1 MIVGVDVGTSMTKAD
16 AYDDRGRTLASA
28 EQPSRLEQYPD
39 GRVEQD
45 LEDVVASVA
54 DVIRRVTAAGGEPVR
69 ALALTGQGDGLW
81 LRDADGYAVRPPI
94 SWLDDR
100 AGEVVRGWQDD
111 GTVAE
116 VYRRTGVGLFP
127 GCHAPL
133 LVALARD
140 EPESLERAAVAGY
153 CVDALVQRLTG
164 EITVDASDASLP
176 FLDVVSRTYDDA
188 AIAACGLTD
197 RRSLLA
203 TPAPAGTVL
212 ALDRRGAELTGLPVG
227 TPVTGGPF
235 DLPACAVGAG
245 LSRPGDGLLIIGTTL
260 ACEVFTDRVDPDA
273 VDDPAGM
280 WLCTPDP
287 QRWLRAMPAMVGTAG
302 LDWLLD
308 FLGVGIGA
316 LGELLDGTAPGAG
329 GVSALPFLSASG
341 ERAPFV
347 DTRARGQIEGV
358 TLSTGRGEVVRAVC
372 EGIAYTARNCFER
385 AASSAAGGGVLVAC
399 GGGSRSG
406 PWAQIFADVLE
417 QPLVVPNDPGLGTR
431 GAAVTAARALGDD
444 LDPATWAAPSR
455 TVEPD
460 PGTRGLYDEGY
471 ARYRAHVDVARDFW
485 ARQAQ
490 GFGRAAPSVPAA
502 RAASSV
508 TGADLLADGGSTGW

>member
-1 MIVGVDVGTSMTKAD
+1 MIIGVDVGTSMTKAD
-16 AYDDRGRTLASA
+16 AYDDQGRKLAAA

-45 LEDVVASVA
+45 LEDVVDSVTA
-54 DVIRRVTAAGGEPVR
+54 VIRRVTEEGGEPVR

-100 AGEVVRGWQDD
+100 AGDVVRRWQDD

-116 VYRRTGVGLFP
+116 VYRRTGSGLFP

-133 LVALARD
+133 LVALGRD
-140 EPESLERAAVAGY
+140 EPESLEKAAVAGY
-153 CVDALVQRLTG
+153 CIDALVQRLTG
-164 EITVDASDASLP
+164 EITVDPSDASLP
-176 FLDVVSRTYDDA
+176 FLDVVSRTYDDD
-188 AIAACGLTD
+188 AIAACELSD
-197 RRSLLA
+197 RRGLLA
-203 TPAPAGTVL
+203 DPAPPGTVFS
-212 ALDRRGAELTGLPVG
+212 LDARGAELTGLPVG

-235 DLPACAVGAG
+235 DLPSAAVGAG
-245 LSRPGDGLLIIGTTL
+245 LSRPGDAILIIGTTL
-260 ACEVFTDRVDPDA
+260 ACEVFTDEVREKPSTSAEVE
-273 VDDPAGM
+273 PAGM

-287 QRWLRAMPAMVGTAG
+287 ERWLRAMPAMVGTAG

-308 FLGVGIGA
+308 FMGA
-316 LGELLDGTAPGAG
+316 DISELEGLLDGTVPGAG
-329 GVSALPFLSASG
+329 GVSALPFLSSSG

-347 DTRARGQIEGV
+347 DTRARGQLEGV
-358 TLSTGRGEVVRAVC
+358 NLGTTRGEVVRAVC
-372 EGIAYTARNCFER
+372 EGIAYTAKNCFER
-385 AASSAAGGGVLVAC
+385 AASSAEPAGRFVAC

-417 QPLVVPNDPGLGTR
+417 RPLTVPDDPGLGTR
-431 GAAVTAARALGDD
+431 GAAITAMHALGDE

-455 TVEPD
+455 TIEPG
-460 PGTRGLYDEGY
+460 PESGRWYAEGY
-471 ARYRAHVDVARDFW
+471 ARYLAHVDVAREFW

-490 GFGRAAPSVPAA
+490 GFGRPTS
-502 RAASSV
+502 
-508 TGADLLADGGSTGW
+508 

>member
-1 MIVGVDVGTSMTKAD
+1 MIIGVDVGTSMTKAD
-16 AYDDRGRTLASA
+16 AYAADGTKLASA
-28 EQPSRLEQYPD
+28 ERASRLERQGEHTD
-39 GRVEQD
+39 RGRVEQD
-45 LEDVVASVA
+45 LEDVLTSAV
-54 DVIRRVTAAGGEPVR
+54 DVIRRVAAEGGETVR

-81 LRDADGYAVRPPI
+81 LRDAAGRATRPPI

-100 AGEVVRGWQDD
+100 AGGVVRDWQDD

-116 VYRRTGVGLFP
+116 VYRRTGSGLFP

-133 LVALARD
+133 LVSLGRD

-164 EITVDASDASLP
+164 EVTVDASDASLP
-176 FLDVVSRTYDDA
+176 FLDVVSRTYDAA
-188 AIAACGLTD
+188 AIEACGLSG
-197 RRSLLA
+197 RRDLLA
-203 TPAPAGTVL
+203 DPAPAGTVFR
-212 ALDRRGAELTGLPVG
+212 LDRRGAELTGLPEG
-227 TPVTGGPF
+227 LPVTGGPF

-260 ACEVFTDRVDPDA
+260 ACEVFTDQPREVSDA
-273 VDDPAGM
+273 GDATVEPAGM
-280 WLCTPDP
+280 WLCTPEPD
-287 QRWLRAMPAMVGTAG
+287 RWLRAMPAMVGTAG

-308 FLGVGIGA
+308 FLGVGIDA
-316 LGELLDGTAPGAG
+316 LGGLLDGTRPGAG

-358 TLSTGRGEVVRAVC
+358 TLGTRRGDVVRAVC
-372 EGIAYTARNCFER
+372 EGIAYTAKHCFER
-385 AASSAAGGGVLVAC
+385 AASSAPEEGRLVAC

-417 QPLVVPNDPGLGTR
+417 RPLVVPDDPGLGTR
-431 GAAVTAARALGDD
+431 GAAVTALRALGDD
-444 LDPATWAAPSR
+444 LDPAAWAAPSR
-455 TVEPD
+455 TVEPLAAA
-460 PGTRGLYDEGY
+460 RHCYDEGY

-485 ARQAQ
+485 ARQAR
-490 GFGRAAPSVPAA
+490 GFAPALSPGGRS
-502 RAASSV
+502 
-508 TGADLLADGGSTGW
+508 

>member
-1 MIVGVDVGTSMTKAD
+1 VIVGVDVGTSMTKAD
-16 AYDDRGRTLASA
+16 AYDDRGRKLASA
-28 EQPSRLEQYPD
+28 ERASRLEQYPD

-45 LEDVVASVA
+45 LEDVLASAV
-54 DVIRRVTAAGGEPVR
+54 DVIRRVVAVSGEPVR

-81 LRDADGYAVRPPI
+81 LRDADGAAVRPPI

-100 AGEVVRGWQDD
+100 AADVVRGWQDD

-116 VYRRTGVGLFP
+116 IYRRTGTGLFP

-133 LVALARD
+133 LVALGRD

-176 FLDVVSRTYDDA
+176 FLDVVSRRYDDGA
-188 AIAACGLTD
+188 LAACGLEH
-197 RRSLLA
+197 RRGLLA
-203 TPAPAGTVL
+203 EPAPSHAVF

-245 LSRPGDGLLIIGTTL
+245 LSTPGDGLLIIGTTL
-260 ACEVFTDRVDPDA
+260 ACEVFTDRVDPEPNPE
-273 VDDPAGM
+273 PAGM
-280 WLCTPDP
+280 WLCTPDEGV
-287 QRWLRAMPAMVGTAG
+287 WLRAMPAMVGTAG

-308 FLGVGIGA
+308 FLGVGIDA
-316 LGELLDGTAPGAG
+316 LGDLLDGTSPGAG

-347 DTRARGQIEGV
+347 DTRARGQIEGI
-358 TLSTGRGEVVRAVC
+358 TLGTGRGDVVRAVC
-372 EGIAYTARNCFER
+372 EGIAYTAKHCFER
-385 AASSAAGGGVLVAC
+385 AASSADGEGRLVAC

-406 PWAQIFADVLE
+406 PWAQIFADVLDR
-417 QPLVVPNDPGLGTR
+417 PLVVPDDPGLGTR

-444 LDPATWAAPSR
+444 LDPAAWAAPSR
-455 TVEPD
+455 IVEPTD
-460 PGTRGLYDEGY
+460 HAGECYAEGY
-471 ARYRAHVDVARDFW
+471 LRYRAHVDTARDFW
-485 ARQAQ
+485 ARQAR
-490 GFGRAAPSVPAA
+490 GFAREPGR
-502 RAASSV
+502 
-508 TGADLLADGGSTGW
+508 

>member
-16 AYDDRGRTLASA
+16 AYDDAGRKLASA
-28 EQPSRLEQYPD
+28 ERASRLEQYPD

-54 DVIRRVTAAGGEPVR
+54 HVVRRVVAEAGRPVR

-81 LRDADGYAVRPPI
+81 LRDANGAAVRPPI

-100 AGEVVRGWQDD
+100 GADIVRGWQDD

-133 LVALARD
+133 LVALGRD

-164 EITVDASDASLP
+164 VVTVDASDASLP
-176 FLDVVSRTYDDA
+176 FLDVAARRYDDGA
-188 AIAACGLTD
+188 VAACGLAE
-197 RRSLLA
+197 RRHLLA
-203 TPAPAGTVL
+203 EPAPPGTVL
-212 ALDRRGAELTGLPVG
+212 ALDRRGAEITGLPEG

-245 LSRPGDGLLIIGTTL
+245 LSATGDGLLIVGTTL
-260 ACEVFTDRVDPDA
+260 ACEVFTDTVEVDELPE
-273 VDDPAGM
+273 PAGM
-280 WLCTPDP
+280 WLCTPEPD
-287 QRWLRAMPAMVGTAG
+287 RWLRAMPAMVGTAG
-302 LDWLLD
+302 LDWLLE
-308 FLGVGIGA
+308 FMGVGIDA
-316 LGELLDGTAPGAG
+316 LEELLAGTHPGAG
-329 GVSALPFLSASG
+329 GVSALPFLAASG

-358 TLSTGRGEVVRAVC
+358 TLSTGRGDVVRAVC
-372 EGIAYTARNCFER
+372 EGIAYTARHCFER
-385 AASSAAGGGVLVAC
+385 AASSAGVEGRLVAC
-399 GGGSRSG
+399 GGGARSG
-406 PWAQIFADVLE
+406 PWAQIFADVLDR
-417 QPLVVPNDPGLGTR
+417 PLTVPDDPGLGTR
-431 GAAVTAARALGDD
+431 GAAITAARALGDD
-444 LDPATWAAPSR
+444 LDPGAWAAPSR
-455 TVEPD
+455 TVEPCPQARVAYAD
-460 PGTRGLYDEGY
+460 GY
-471 ARYRAHVDVARDFW
+471 LRYRAHVDTARDFW

-490 GFGRAAPSVPAA
+490 GFRREAVPSPRAA
-502 RAASSV
+502 AS
-508 TGADLLADGGSTGW
+508 A

>member
-1 MIVGVDVGTSMTKAD
+1 MIIGVDVGTSMTKAD
-16 AYDDRGRTLASA
+16 AYDEHGAKLASA
-28 EQPSRLEQYPD
+28 ERPSRLEQFGD

-54 DVIRRVTAAGGEPVR
+54 DVIRRVVGEGEEPVR

-81 LRDADGYAVRPPI
+81 LRDADGFAVRPPI

-100 AGEVVRGWQDD
+100 AGGVVRRWQDD

-116 VYRRTGVGLFP
+116 VYRRTGSGLFS

-133 LVALARD
+133 LVALGRD
-140 EPESLERAAVAGY
+140 EPESLERAVVAGY

-164 EITVDASDASLP
+164 EITVDVSDASLP

-197 RRSLLA
+197 RRRLFA
-203 TPAPAGTVL
+203 DPAPAGSVFS
-212 ALDRRGAELTGLPVG
+212 LDRRGAEITGLPEG

-235 DLPACAVGAG
+235 DLPSCAVGAG
-245 LSRPGDGLLIIGTTL
+245 LSRPGDALLIIGTTL
-260 ACEVFTDRVDPDA
+260 ACEVFTDRAPGSIPGHDRTESGTA
-273 VDDPAGM
+273 AEPAGM

-308 FLGVGIGA
+308 VLGVGIDA
-316 LGELLDGTAPGAG
+316 LAGLLDGTRPGAG

-358 TLSTGRGEVVRAVC
+358 TLATGRGDVVRAVC
-372 EGIAYTARNCFER
+372 EGIAYTARSCFER
-385 AASSAAGGGVLVAC
+385 AASSADGQGRLVAC
-399 GGGSRSG
+399 GGGSRSA

-417 QPLVVPNDPGLGTR
+417 RPLIVPDDPGLGTR

-455 TVEPD
+455 TVHPD
-460 PGTRGLYDEGY
+460 PDARHCYDDGY

-485 ARQAQ
+485 TRQAQ
-490 GFGRAAPSVPAA
+490 GFSRRQTSSPTLTTQDGRA
-502 RAASSV
+502 
-508 TGADLLADGGSTGW
+508 

>member
-1 MIVGVDVGTSMTKAD
+1 MIIGVDVGTSMTKAD
-16 AYDDRGRTLASA
+16 AYDDHGRKLASA
-28 EQPSRLEQYPD
+28 ERPSRLEQYAD

-45 LEDVVASVA
+45 LEDVVSSVA
-54 DVIRRVTAAGGEPVR
+54 DVVRRVAAEGGEEVR
-69 ALALTGQGDGLW
+69 ALAVTGQGDGLW
-81 LRDADGYAVRPPI
+81 LRDADGFAVRPPI

-100 AGEVVRGWQDD
+100 AGDVVRRWQDD

-133 LVALARD
+133 LVALGRD
-140 EPESLERAAVAGY
+140 EPQSLERAAVAGY

-176 FLDVVSRTYDDA
+176 FLDVVSRTYDEGA
-188 AIAACGLTD
+188 LAACGLSD
-197 RRSLLA
+197 RRGLLA
-203 TPAPAGTVL
+203 DPAPPRTVFR
-212 ALDRRGAELTGLPVG
+212 LDRRGAELVGLPVG

-235 DLPACAVGAG
+235 DLPSCAVGAG
-245 LSRPGDGLLIIGTTL
+245 LSQPGDGLLIIGTTL
-260 ACEVFTDRVDPDA
+260 ACEVFTDRAPDFHSA
-273 VDDPAGM
+273 REQTEDGTAAEPAGM

-287 QRWLRAMPAMVGTAG
+287 DRWLRAMPAMVGTAG

-308 FLGVGIGA
+308 LLGVGIDA
-316 LGELLDGTAPGAG
+316 LGGLLDGTTPGAG

-358 TLSTGRGEVVRAVC
+358 TLSTGRGDVVRAVC

-385 AASSAAGGGVLVAC
+385 AASSADAQGRLVAC

-406 PWAQIFADVLE
+406 VWAQIFADVLE
-417 QPLVVPNDPGLGTR
+417 RPLVVPDDPGLGTR

-460 PGTRGLYDEGY
+460 SSTRSCYDDGY

-485 ARQAQ
+485 ARQAR
-490 GFGRAAPSVPAA
+490 GFRRRTSTTPSSPALSA
-502 RAASSV
+502 RPS
-508 TGADLLADGGSTGW
+508 

>member
-16 AYDDRGRTLASA
+16 AYDDAGRKLASA
-28 EQPSRLEQYPD
+28 ERASRLEQFAD

-45 LEDVVASVA
+45 LEDVVSSVVDVVRRVVA
-54 DVIRRVTAAGGEPVR
+54 DAGQPVR

-81 LRDADGYAVRPPI
+81 LRDADGAATRPPI

-100 AGEVVRGWQDD
+100 AADVVRAWQDD

-133 LVALARD
+133 LTALARD
-140 EPESLERAAVAGY
+140 EPESLERAVVAGY

-176 FLDVVSRTYDDA
+176 FLDVVSRTYDEGA
-188 AIAACGLTD
+188 LAACGLSE
-197 RRSLLA
+197 RRWLGEE
-203 TPAPAGTVL
+203 PAPSGTVF
-212 ALDRRGAELTGLPVG
+212 ALDRRGAELLGLPEG

-245 LSRPGDGLLIIGTTL
+245 LSTPGDGLLIIGTTL
-260 ACEVFTDRVDPDA
+260 ACEVFTDRVDPDE
-273 VDDPAGM
+273 VPDPAGM
-280 WLCTPDP
+280 WLCTPEDGL
-287 QRWLRAMPAMVGTAG
+287 WLRAMPAMVGTAG

-308 FLGVGIGA
+308 FLGVGIDA
-316 LGELLDGTAPGAG
+316 LEDLLAGTSPGAG
-329 GVSALPFLSASG
+329 GVSALPFLAASG

-358 TLSTGRGEVVRAVC
+358 TLGTGRGDVVRAVC
-372 EGIAYTARNCFER
+372 EGIAYTAKHCFER
-385 AASSAAGGGVLVAC
+385 ASSSSDGQGRLVAC
-399 GGGSRSG
+399 GGGSQSG
-406 PWAQIFADVLE
+406 PWAQIFADVLDR
-417 QPLVVPNDPGLGTR
+417 PLEVPDDPGLGTR

-444 LDPATWAAPSR
+444 LDPAAWAAPSR
-455 TVEPD
+455 TVEPSRD
-460 PGTRGLYDEGY
+460 AQGCYADGY
-471 ARYRAHVDVARDFW
+471 LRYRAHVDTARDFW
-485 ARQAQ
+485 ARQAR
-490 GFGRAAPSVPAA
+490 GFA
-502 RAASSV
+502 RE
-508 TGADLLADGGSTGW
+508 

>member
-1 MIVGVDVGTSMTKAD
+1 MIIGVDVGTSMTKAD
-16 AYDDRGRTLASA
+16 AYDDEGRKLASA
-28 EQPSRLEQYPD
+28 ERASRLEQFDD

-54 DVIRRVTAAGGEPVR
+54 DVIRRVTAEGGESVL

-81 LRDADGYAVRPPI
+81 LRDAEGYAARPPI

-100 AGEVVRGWQDD
+100 AAGVVRGWQDD

-116 VYRRTGVGLFP
+116 MYRRTGVGLFP

-133 LVALARD
+133 LVSLGRD

-176 FLDVVSRTYDDA
+176 FLDVASRTYDDGA
-188 AIAACGLTD
+188 LEVCGLTD
-197 RRSLLA
+197 RRGLLA
-203 TPAPAGTVL
+203 DPAPSGAVF
-212 ALDRRGAELTGLPVG
+212 ALDRRGAEITGLPVG

-245 LSRPGDGLLIIGTTL
+245 LSKPGDGLLIIGTTL
-260 ACEVFTDRVDPDA
+260 ACEVFTDRVDPGPNPE
-273 VDDPAGM
+273 PAGM
-280 WLCTPDP
+280 WLCTPEPD
-287 QRWLRAMPAMVGTAG
+287 RWLRAMPAMVGTAG

-308 FLGVGIGA
+308 FLGVGIDA
-316 LGELLDGTAPGAG
+316 LEGLLAGTAPGAG

-347 DTRARGQIEGV
+347 DTRARGQIEGI
-358 TLSTGRGEVVRAVC
+358 TLGTKRGDVVRAVC
-372 EGIAYTARNCFER
+372 EGIAYTARHCFER
-385 AASSAAGGGVLVAC
+385 ASASADEQGRLVAC

-417 QPLVVPNDPGLGTR
+417 RPLIVPDDPGLGTR

-444 LDPATWAAPSR
+444 LDPAAWAAPSR
-455 TVEPD
+455 TVEPAD
-460 PGTRGLYDEGY
+460 ASRHRYDAGY
-471 ARYRAHVDVARDFW
+471 ARYRAHVEVARDFW

-490 GFGRAAPSVPAA
+490 GFPTPTPPTTAV
-502 RAASSV
+502 
-508 TGADLLADGGSTGW
+508 GADA

>member
-1 MIVGVDVGTSMTKAD
+1 MIVGVDVGTSVTKAD
-16 AYDDRGRTLASA
+16 AYDAQGGKLASA
-28 EQPSRLEQYPD
+28 QRASRLEQYPD

-54 DVIRRVTAAGGEPVR
+54 DVVRRVVADAGREGGHGDVR

-81 LRDADGYAVRPPI
+81 LRDADGAAVRPPI

-100 AGEVVRGWQDD
+100 AADVVRGWQDD

-116 VYRRTGVGLFP
+116 VYRRTGSGLFP

-133 LVALARD
+133 LVALDRH
-140 EPESLERAAVAGY
+140 EPEALQRARVAGY

-176 FLDVVSRTYDDA
+176 FLDVRTRRYDEGA
-188 AIAACGLTD
+188 LAACGVSQH
-197 RRSLLA
+197 RGLLA
-203 TPAPAGTVL
+203 EPAPAGTVF
-212 ALDRRGAELTGLPVG
+212 ALDRRGAGITGLPEG

-245 LSRPGDGLLIIGTTL
+245 LAEPGDGLIIIGTTL
-260 ACEVFTDRVDPDA
+260 ACEVLTDRVEPDDPDA
-273 VDDPAGM
+273 AEPAGM
-280 WLCTPDP
+280 WLCTPDEDM
-287 QRWLRAMPAMVGTAG
+287 WLRAMPAMVGTAG

-308 FLGVGIGA
+308 FLGVGIDA
-316 LGELLDGTAPGAG
+316 LGELLEGTRPGAG

-358 TLSTGRGEVVRAVC
+358 TLSTRRGDVVRAVC
-372 EGIAYTARNCFER
+372 EGIAYTAKHCLER
-385 AASSAAGGGVLVAC
+385 AVSSAPGAGRLVAGGGGA
-399 GGGSRSG
+399 RSG

-417 QPLVVPNDPGLGTR
+417 RPLEVPDDPGLGTR
-431 GAAVTAARALGDD
+431 GAAMTAARGLGDEV
-444 LDPATWAAPSR
+444 DPATWAAPSR
-455 TVEPD
+455 TVEPSSAAH
-460 PGTRGLYDEGY
+460 TCYAEGY
-471 ARYRAHVDVARDFW
+471 LRYRAHVDTAREFW
-485 ARQAQ
+485 GRQAQ
-490 GFGRAAPSVPAA
+490 GFRRVPDPSTDRPP
-502 RAASSV
+502 RR
-508 TGADLLADGGSTGW
+508 